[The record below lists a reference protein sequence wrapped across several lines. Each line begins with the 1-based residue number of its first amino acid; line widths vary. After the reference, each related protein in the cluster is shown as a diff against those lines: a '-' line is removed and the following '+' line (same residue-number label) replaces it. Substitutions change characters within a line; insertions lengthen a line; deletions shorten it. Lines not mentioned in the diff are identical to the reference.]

1 LFQTSK
7 ETKRI
12 KAVYACLSK
21 NDKLSSICQRIKEKK
36 VASAQQLEHL
46 SFFWLENSILVLQV
60 RRRIPLKVPKK
71 TVVEN

>member
-46 SFFWLENSILVLQV
+46 SFFLVGKFYFGVTGPSENSF
-60 RRRIPLKVPKK
+60 KNAKK
-71 TVVEN
+71 DSC